1 MSLLV
6 FPLFACLG
14 DLSKEAEVT
23 RIVLSFAT
31 LGVLGDEDGFHE
43 VVKLVQVD
51 KALVLAKRSRLGVPR
66 SLWCGSAIPQG
77 IPPEGAV

>member
-6 FPLFACLG
+6 ISPFASLG
-14 DLSKEAEVT
+14 DLSKEASVS

-31 LGVLGDEDGFHE
+31 LGVLGDESGFHE

-51 KALVLAKRSRLGVPR
+51 IAEYWRNYPSLCEVEGYAK
-66 SLWCGSAIPQG
+66 
-77 IPPEGAV
+77 